1 MGLSRDP
8 LLTAGVPDR
17 LSCTAAWGDDIV
29 KFLLW
34 MCWCWEWV
42 GVSGFN
48 RVPDRV
54 PGKVPGKVPGRV
66 QNENTKK
73 HRHLHFR
80 NPCGQWWGHFSK
92 MDKFLEGGKG
102 ARVG

>member
-48 RVPDRV
+48 RVPGR
-54 PGKVPGKVPGRV
+54 VPGKVPGRV

>member
-66 QNENTKK
+66 PGRVPGKVPGRVQNENTIP
-73 HRHLHFR
+73 FFQ
-80 NPCGQWWGHFSK
+80 NPKIRDFSVSITPPP
-92 MDKFLEGGKG
+92 L
-102 ARVG
+102 